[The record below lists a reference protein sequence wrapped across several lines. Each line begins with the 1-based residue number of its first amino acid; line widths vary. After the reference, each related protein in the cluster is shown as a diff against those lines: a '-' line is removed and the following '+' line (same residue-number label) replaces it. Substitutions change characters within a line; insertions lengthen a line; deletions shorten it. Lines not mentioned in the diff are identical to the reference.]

1 MEVRFL
7 SGAHISMLEIHPK
20 VAEILSTLEDAGHPS
35 YIVGGC
41 VRDRLMGNHPTD
53 WDITTSA
60 RPEQIQALFP
70 DHFYDNAFGTVTI
83 KTRDDDPIVRTVQV
97 TPFRTESDYT
107 DKRHPDVIAFAD
119 TVEEDLSRRDFTVN
133 AIAVRQNGDI
143 VDPYNGQADITARTL
158 RAVGKATDRFEE
170 DALRMMRAVRFAT
183 SLNFVIEDETL
194 KAITTHAGSL
204 KDISM
209 ERVRDE
215 LTKIIDTSRAF
226 EGIQLLEDVGLLKYI
241 IPELR
246 EGLGVEQNLH
256 HIYSVWEHNL
266 RTMKYASEKKYS
278 FAVRMACLLHDV
290 GKPRTKRGQGRHC
303 TFYAHDAVGSSMT
316 KLIMERL
323 KYPKELSEK
332 VALLVR
338 YHMFYYSVGEVTE
351 SSVRRLI
358 ANVGLENIDDL
369 LRLREGDRIGS
380 GTPKAVPYKLRH
392 LKYMIDKVS
401 HDAISVKML
410 NVDGKEIMEALA
422 MPPGPKLGLILNS
435 LLAEVLD
442 DPTLNEKEAL
452 LKRAKK
458 LDAKSPEELISALE
472 RIKKALDDEEQERMK
487 KYYV

>member
-1 MEVRFL
+1 
-7 SGAHISMLEIHPK
+7 MLEIHPK
-20 VAEILSTLEDAGHPS
+20 VTEILKTLENNGHQA
-35 YIVGGC
+35 YVVGGC
-41 VRDRLMGNHPTD
+41 VRDLLMGRHPTD
-53 WDITTSA
+53 WDIATDA
-60 RPEQIQALFP
+60 HPERIQDLFP
-70 DHFYDNAFGTVTI
+70 DNFYDNAFGTVTI

-97 TPFRTESDYT
+97 TPFRTEGAYS
-107 DKRHPDVIAFAD
+107 DKRHPDSVAFA
-119 TVEEDLSRRDFTVN
+119 TTIEEDLSRRDFTVN
-133 AIAVRQNGDI
+133 ALAARLNGDMI
-143 VDPYNGQADITARTL
+143 DPYGGRGDIEEKII
-158 RAVGKATDRFEE
+158 RAVGEPSARFGE

-183 SLNFVIEDETL
+183 SLDFTIEDATL
-194 KAITTHAGSL
+194 KAITAHAESL
-204 KDISM
+204 RDISA

-215 LTKIIDTSRAF
+215 LTKIIDTARAF
-226 EGIQLLEDVGLLKYI
+226 EGIQLLEDMGLLKFI

-256 HIYSVWEHNL
+256 HIYTVWEHNL
-266 RTMKYASEKKYS
+266 RTMKYAAEKKYS

-290 GKPRTKRGQGRHC
+290 GKPRSKRGEGKHC
-303 TFYAHDAVGSSMT
+303 TFYAHDAIGATMAA
-316 KLIMERL
+316 KIMERL
-323 KYPKELSEK
+323 KFPKELSEK

-410 NVDGKEIMEALA
+410 KVNGADIMEALK
-422 MPPGPKLGLILNS
+422 MEPGPKIGLILNS

-442 DPTLNEKEAL
+442 DPTLNEKEL
-452 LKRAKK
+452 LLARAKE
-458 LDAKSPEELISALE
+458 LDAKSPEDLTRALE
-472 RIKKALDDEEQERMK
+472 RIQKALEAEEETRMK